1 MASTTKPARGPT
13 APAPVP
19 SSQGLPAIG
28 VGIDTARYGHMVSF
42 LRPDRQLAAKKL
54 LVMEN
59 HDSYQALRER
69 LEQLHRQHPQAHF
82 HIRIDAAGQYA
93 NNLERFLR
101 SLPLL
106 MTLTIGEPKRN
117 RDYQKAHFPKRETD
131 ETESIAMARFAV
143 VEAPAATAAVPQ
155 EILVLAEVAGR
166 LQAQTKQATQA
177 INRLHNLLARV
188 FPELATC
195 VHNIAATWVLE
206 LLAKYP
212 SAAKIAQARLA
223 SLEKIPYLSKAKA
236 QALHQAAAQS
246 VASLRGPVAETLV
259 RELVTAVQHSQA
271 SESTLRQLLIKTY
284 RALPTGKHTHL
295 TSIPGIGDT
304 TAAILVAK
312 IIDIDRFATP
322 EHLVGFFGIFPEEH
336 SSGVDKEGKPLP
348 LGRAVMSPRGNDLV
362 RAYLWMAA
370 LSGLRSNPA
379 LRALYR
385 RLKAKGKRGD
395 VALGH
400 CMRKLLHL
408 VFAVWKTGR
417 PFDAKHYPWI
427 QENDTPATEIPATTT
442 PDAARPITAVPLSE
456 APEPAT
462 PLAPKAGH
470 DKAVGHKR
478 DQVPVKQVV
487 TTALCSVKPIS
498 APVNPPRSSAV
509 ARPKVDFVYVRQQVT
524 MEQVLGHLGILS
536 LFKGTAQQRRGP
548 CPVHAEAPATM
559 PAKKHTCSVQ
569 LGKNIFQCFQAEC
582 AAHGN
587 VLDLWAAVHRVPLY
601 EAALHLAATFHL
613 PRNREEEPVTAARN
627 PAVKTS
633 SKSTV
638 ITANEV

>member
-1 MASTTKPARGPT
+1 
-13 APAPVP
+13 
-19 SSQGLPAIG
+19 
-28 VGIDTARYGHMVSF
+28 
-42 LRPDRQLAAKKL
+42 
-54 LVMEN
+54 
-59 HDSYQALRER
+59 
-69 LEQLHRQHPQAHF
+69 
-82 HIRIDAAGQYA
+82 
-93 NNLERFLR
+93 
-101 SLPLL
+101 
-106 MTLTIGEPKRN
+106 
-117 RDYQKAHFPKRETD
+117 
-131 ETESIAMARFAV
+131 MARFAV
-143 VEAPAATAAVPQ
+143 VEGPAAIATVP
-155 EILVLAEVAGR
+155 EEMRILAEVAGR

-177 INRLHNLLARV
+177 VNRLHNLLARV

-195 VHNIAATWVLE
+195 VPNIASPWVLE
-206 LLAKYP
+206 LLTKYP

-223 SLEKIPYLSKAKA
+223 SLEKITYAPKAKA
-236 QALHQAAAQS
+236 QAVHRAAEQS
-246 VASLRGPVAETLV
+246 VGSLRGPVAETLV
-259 RELVTAVQHSQA
+259 RELVAAVQQSQA

-284 RALPTGKHTHL
+284 KALPAGKHTHL

-322 EHLVGFFGIFPEEH
+322 EALVGYFGIFPEEH
-336 SSGVDKEGKPLP
+336 SSGVDKEGRPLSP
-348 LGRAVMSPRGNDLV
+348 GTAVMSPRGNDLV

-370 LSGLRSNPA
+370 LSGVRSNPA

-408 VFAVWKTGR
+408 VFAVWKTVK

-427 QENDTPATEIPATTT
+427 QENDAPATDIPVATTPHAEKPISEASLREASAPATSL
-442 PDAARPITAVPLSE
+442 AA
-456 APEPAT
+456 
-462 PLAPKAGH
+462 KAGN

-478 DQVPVKQVV
+478 DRVPEKQVV
-487 TTALCSVKPIS
+487 TTAPSTVKPVPT
-498 APVNPPRSSAV
+498 PVKLPRSFAI
-509 ARPKVDFVYVRQQVT
+509 ARPKVDFAYLRQLVT

-548 CPVHAEAPATM
+548 CPVHAETPATV
-559 PAKKHTCSVQ
+559 PVKKHTCSIH

-587 VLDLWAAVHRVPLY
+587 ALDLWAAVHRLPLY

-613 PRNREEEPVTAARN
+613 PRNREEPVLAARN
-627 PAVKTS
+627 PTVKTS

-638 ITANEV
+638 ITANGG